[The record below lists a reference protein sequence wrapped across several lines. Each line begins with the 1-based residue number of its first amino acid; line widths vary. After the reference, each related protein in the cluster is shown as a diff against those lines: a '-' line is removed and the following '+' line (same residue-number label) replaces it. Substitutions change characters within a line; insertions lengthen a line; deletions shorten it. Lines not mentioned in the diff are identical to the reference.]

1 MHVLTSNPQQHPVTL
16 RFLDPDLEAA
26 FLGDYVTQSLKQVR
40 WALLLGIALY
50 SFLFGLLD
58 LWTNAPQRY
67 EIWMIRAGV
76 FVLGL
81 GVFSVTFT
89 EPFKRFMQSLL
100 GLGML
105 VAGLGLVA
113 MIWVDQSGAY
123 YDGPALLVLAGYVM
137 LRLRFI
143 HATVVGWI
151 VILAFAAVV
160 LGVEA
165 SPSQV
170 LRSSSVFLIAANI
183 IGMYAGYMLE
193 ANVRTAF
200 WQARLISERNRIELE
215 NARELEKAYEKLKA
229 TQAQLIQQEKMAS
242 LGQLTAGIAHEI
254 KNPLNFVN
262 NFAEINEDLAGE
274 LRDALAHGGAN
285 VDDLLDDLV
294 SNARQIAKHGKRADR
309 IVKSMMEHARGG
321 SGERYHVAVNSF
333 VEEYVNLSY
342 HGMQAQRPDLKVKIE
357 RQYDERIGTVE
368 MSPQEMGRV
377 LLNLL
382 NNAFYAVHEQAARV
396 NGPYVPTVRVSTRRA
411 DAHVEI
417 RICDNGR
424 GIPAGVKDKIFE
436 PFFTTKPTGTGTGL
450 GLSLSYDIVTQ
461 GHGGRLTVE
470 STEGEGATFVI
481 TLPVNS
487 PNTG

>member
-105 VAGLGLVA
+105 VAGLGAVG
-113 MIWVDQSGAY
+113 MIAVDQSGAY

-137 LRLRFI
+137 FRLRFI

-151 VILAFAAVV
+151 VILAYAAVV
-160 LGVEA
+160 IGVEA

-215 NARELEKAYEKLKA
+215 NARELVKAYEKLKA

-242 LGQLTAGIAHEI
+242 LGQLTAGIAHQI

-262 NFAEINEDLAGE
+262 NFAELNKELAEELAEALDQGEDVTNLLFDLKQNA
-274 LRDALAHGGAN
+274 AH
-285 VDDLLDDLV
+285 
-294 SNARQIAKHGKRADR
+294 IAKHGQRANGIIR
-309 IVKSMMEHARGG
+309 SMLEHARTQT
-321 SGERYHVAVNSF
+321 GERRATDINALLEQYLA
-333 VEEYVNLSY
+333 LAY
-342 HGMQAQRPDLKVKIE
+342 HGMHAGQPEFTVELE
-357 RQYDERIGTVE
+357 RDYDEAVGKVE
-368 MSPQEMGRV
+368 VVPQEISRV
-377 LLNLL
+377 FLNLL
-382 NNAFYAVHEQAARV
+382 NNAFNAVHESAVRI
-396 NGPYVPTVRVSTRRA
+396 NGPYLPTVTVSTRQLA
-411 DAHVEI
+411 GQVEI
-417 RICDNGR
+417 RVCDNGP
-424 GIPAGVKDKIFE
+424 GIPAAIQEKIFE
-436 PFFTTKPTGTGTGL
+436 PFFTTKPAGTGTGL

-461 GHGGRLTVE
+461 GHGGTLTVE

-481 TLPVNS
+481 TLPS
-487 PNTG
+487 DSRT

>member
-262 NFAEINEDLAGE
+262 NFAELNKELAEELAEALDQGEDVTNLLFDLKQNAA
-274 LRDALAHGGAN
+274 RIAH
-285 VDDLLDDLV
+285 
-294 SNARQIAKHGKRADR
+294 HGKRADD
-309 IVKSMMEHARGG
+309 IVRSMMQHARGG
-321 SGERYHVAVNSF
+321 TGERAPTAINTL
-333 VEEYVNLSY
+333 VEEYVNLAY
-342 HGMQAQRPDLKVKIE
+342 HGMRASRPDFTVEVE
-357 RQYDERIGTVE
+357 RAYDEAVDRVE
-368 MSPQEMGRV
+368 LVPQEIGRV

-382 NNAFYAVHEQAARV
+382 GNAFDAVYEHAARIS
-396 NGPYVPTVRVSTRRA
+396 GDYAPTVKVSTRQVNGK
-411 DAHVEI
+411 VEI
-417 RICDNGR
+417 QVSDNGP
-424 GIPAGVKDKIFE
+424 GIPTEVRDRIFE
-436 PFFTTKPTGTGTGL
+436 PLFTTKPTGTGTGL

-461 GHGGRLTVE
+461 GHGGTLTVE
-470 STEGEGATFVI
+470 SIEREGATFVI
-481 TLPVNS
+481 TLPS
-487 PNTG
+487 DSRT